1 MSVFIHEA
9 VLRAD
14 AVLEPLGH
22 APSTRWQYRW
32 AWGQFEQF
40 CTRHGYEEVTEDAVA
55 AFQRFVADE
64 YAEARIKLWRFKLL
78 RKAVLVLAEV
88 AATGSYVWKVSRRR
102 GPNDTIGVLRPVQE
116 QFEDWLAG
124 QGLAP
129 TTQNLYATVSRTVL
143 AWWPDHGVTKVGALS
158 GADVSAAVVFLAER
172 YRPESMRTVLT
183 ALRVLARFLEDE
195 VGCAGLARAVPGWR
209 VRRVGTVRVLPGDWI
224 EELTRTPD
232 LATPTGRRDRALL
245 LLAARTGLRP
255 VDLAG
260 LRLGDIDWRRARIT
274 LVQHKTGRVLTVPLL
289 ADVGD
294 AIADYL
300 LHDRPSSGDGHVFLR
315 SQAPFTALAASDSLY
330 HVAVRAFARTATPP
344 PAPTRHGFGV
354 LRASFATR
362 MLQAGTPLPVIS
374 GALGHHDPTSARHYL
389 ATDEAHMRDC
399 CLDFTGIEPPHPAAR
414 P

>member
-1 MSVFIHEA
+1 MSVSIHEV
-9 VLRAD
+9 VLRAES
-14 AVLEPLGH
+14 VMEPFGH
-22 APSTRWQYRW
+22 ASSTRWQYRW

-40 CTRHGYEEVTEDAVA
+40 CTRHGYSEIADDAVA

-64 YAEARIKLWRFKLL
+64 CAQTRIKAWKYKLL
-78 RKAVLVLAEV
+78 RKAVLVLTEV
-88 AATGSYVWKVSRRR
+88 AATGSYVWKVSRRI
-102 GPNDTIGVLRPVQE
+102 GPNDSIGVLRPVQE
-116 QFEDWLAG
+116 RFEGWLAS
-124 QGLAP
+124 QGLAVA
-129 TTQNLYATVSRTVL
+129 TRNLYATVSRTVL
-143 AWWPDHGVTKVGALS
+143 AWWPDHGVTEVGALS
-158 GADVSAAVVFLAER
+158 GADVSAAVVFLAGR
-172 YRPESMRTVLT
+172 YRPDSMRTVLT
-183 ALRVLARFLEDE
+183 GLRVLVRFLEDE
-195 VGCAGLARAVPGWR
+195 VGCVGLARAVPRRRG
-209 VRRVGTVRVLPGDWI
+209 RRVGTVVVLPGDWI

-232 LATPTGRRDRALL
+232 LSTSIGRRDRALL

-260 LRLGDIDWRRARIT
+260 LRLGDIDWRQARIT

-300 LHDRPSSGDGHVFLR
+300 LHDHPAGGDEHVFLR
-315 SQAPFTALAASDSLY
+315 SQAPFTALSASDSLH
-330 HVAVRAFARTATPP
+330 HVAMRAFARTATPP
-344 PAPTRHGFGV
+344 QAPIRHGFGV

-374 GALGHHDPTSARHYL
+374 GALGHHDPTSVRHYL

-399 CLDFTGIEPPHPAAR
+399 CLDLAGIEPPTAR